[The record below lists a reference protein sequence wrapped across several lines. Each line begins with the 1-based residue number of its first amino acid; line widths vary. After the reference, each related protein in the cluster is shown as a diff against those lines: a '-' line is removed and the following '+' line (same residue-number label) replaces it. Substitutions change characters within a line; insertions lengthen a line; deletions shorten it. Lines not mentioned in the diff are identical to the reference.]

1 MAKTVVSYKSEGKS
15 TPVFEVLDTAGAL
28 TVKLDNTQILAERQ
42 TAVDDATDA
51 ATAITSLNSV
61 IDALEA
67 HGLLAPNGA

>member
-1 MAKTVVSYKSEGKS
+1 MADTHFSGSVDCAGFKVSSTTVVTS
-15 TPVFEVLDTAGAL
+15 
-28 TVKLDNTQILAERQ
+28 QQ